1 MLSDNPEAIIRRP
14 PTFAVLSIT
23 ITMSLRIPR
32 NTASI
37 ARRSYAS
44 SSSASLDAYA
54 KLNTRAWKG
63 TSVDGTAV
71 KNFIGGKFVASK
83 ATTHYDVYNPVGRRI
98 AARDLADSQAT
109 QELVTRTPQTTP
121 AELRE
126 AFEVAQDAWKT
137 WKQTSLFSRQN
148 ILFK

>member
-1 MLSDNPEAIIRRP
+1 MSIR
-14 PTFAVLSIT
+14 V
-23 ITMSLRIPR
+23 PR
-32 NTASI
+32 NTASL
-37 ARRSYAS
+37 ARRTYAS
-44 SSSASLDAYA
+44 SSSLDAYS

-63 TSVDGTAV
+63 TSVDGTPV

-83 ATTHYDVYNPVGRRI
+83 ATTHYDVYNPVSRPRSRMSSRR
-98 AARDLADSQAT
+98 LGADPQAT

-148 ILFK
+148 IMFK

>member
-1 MLSDNPEAIIRRP
+1 
-14 PTFAVLSIT
+14 V
-23 ITMSLRIPR
+23 
-32 NTASI
+32 
-37 ARRSYAS
+37 
-44 SSSASLDAYA
+44 
-54 KLNTRAWKG
+54 
-63 TSVDGTAV
+63 
-71 KNFIGGKFVASK
+71 
-83 ATTHYDVYNPVGRRI
+83 
-98 AARDLADSQAT
+98 QAT